1 MAILG
6 TAQLN
11 KMIDE
16 LVHAMVLAEGD
27 AATGSGYPNGYGTGT
42 EGGSSGAAGRLQQI
56 LTDLGAETD
65 ASIAGAFQPTLA
77 RVIEDV
83 SAIKLIGRAVRRY
96 LGRLNSHARQY
107 GGSNF
112 SSIET
117 WLTYLNTG
125 GGGPWAALQDQ
136 RWRDLYHQYASAYP
150 AVNNVYFEVLQGAA
164 DAPRHFYTD
173 ALYKVVFSGAGTG
186 TPTDG
191 IEIDS
196 TKYAGG
202 VPALIM
208 SGISGLG
215 SIAITGTFFNPAT
228 SAVETGKTAVFSVA
242 ANGRHYRTTGGTAH
256 ADALILGVE
265 SASLP
270 AGITAGTFYIEAER
284 PALRIGTA
292 QAGSATTITLD
303 ASASSTDDFYNGLV
317 IGHSGDRYTWRTIT
331 DYIGSTKVATVNAAW
346 ATNPTSSDTFRIL
359 RKKVV

>member
-11 KMIDE
+11 KMLDE

-27 AATGSGYPNGYGTGT
+27 NTAGSGYPNGYGVGT

-56 LTDLGAETD
+56 LTDLGAESD

-77 RVIEDV
+77 RVIDDV

-125 GGGPWAALQDQ
+125 GGGPWSALQDQ
-136 RWRDLYHQYASAYP
+136 RWRDLYQQYANAYP
-150 AVNNVYFEVLQGAA
+150 AVNNVYFEVLQGTA
-164 DAPRHFYTD
+164 DAARHFYTN

-202 VPALIM
+202 IPVLVM
-208 SGISGLG
+208 SGLAGLG
-215 SIAITGTFFNPAT
+215 TITITGTFYNPT
-228 SAVETGKTAVFSVA
+228 TGAVETGKTASFSVA
-242 ANGRHYRTTGGTAH
+242 ANGRHYRTTGGTAD
-256 ADALILGVE
+256 ANALILGVD
-265 SASLP
+265 SAALP

-284 PALRIGTA
+284 PALRTGTA
-292 QAGSATTITLD
+292 QAGSSTTITLD
-303 ASASSTDDFYNGLV
+303 AGASSIDDFYNGLV

-331 DYIGSTKVATVNAAW
+331 DYVGSTKVATVNAAW
-346 ATNPTSSDTFRIL
+346 VSTPTGSDTFRVL
-359 RKKVV
+359 RKRVV

>member
-1 MAILG
+1 MAIL
-6 TAQLN
+6 TTEALN
-11 KMIDE
+11 KMLDE

-27 AATGSGYPNGYGTGT
+27 NTAGSGYPNGYGVGT

-56 LTDLGAETD
+56 LTDLGAESD

-77 RVIEDV
+77 RVIDDV

-125 GGGPWAALQDQ
+125 GGGPWAGLQDQ
-136 RWRDLYHQYASAYP
+136 RWRDLYYQFATAYP
-150 AVNNVYFEVLQGAA
+150 SVHNVYCEVLQGTA
-164 DAPRHFYTD
+164 DERRHLYTN
-173 ALYKVVFSGAGTG
+173 ALYKVVFSGAGAG

-191 IEIDS
+191 VQIDS
-196 TKYAGG
+196 TQFAGG

-208 SGISGLG
+208 SGLSGLG
-215 SIAITGTFFNPAT
+215 SITITGTFFNPSTGAI
-228 SAVETGKTAVFSVA
+228 ETGKTAVFSVA
-242 ANGRHYRTTGGTAH
+242 ANGRHYRAAGGTAH
-256 ADALILGVE
+256 ASALILGVD

-284 PALRIGTA
+284 PALRVGTA
-292 QAGSATTITLD
+292 QAGAATTITLD
-303 ASASSTDDFYNGLV
+303 AGASSIDDFYNGLQ

-331 DYIGSTKVATVNAAW
+331 DYVGSTRVATVNAAW
-346 ATNPTSSDTFRIL
+346 ATNPTSSDTFRVL
-359 RKKVV
+359 RKRVV